1 MDGWMA
7 GCVRWRERAPIGSYQ
22 GGEGGGCWG
31 SYAGGGRRGVF
42 STARMAAPRPTSLPC
57 TAHPT
62 HAADPSFLSRRTASM
77 FSEAKRSF
85 GTNTA
90 IDEKKWPNRQLP
102 TSSSSAMLKWEPR
115 VVTPASSLT
124 SQPCTSH
131 AETETDLSAI
141 IPAALSS
148 LSFPFPASHF
158 ALILLQD
165 WRRQCVNE
173 IFTLLPLAGLG
184 WIVMASNSAKWRH
197 SWLYQTTS
205 TGWLSRNAVMCR
217 WSFERMRLQ
226 VLRFFSSSRHLEMKR
241 RHFQVSEFKV
251 PTSLTHAQA
260 LVTKISSSGY
270 CGHRDCKQGTFHCS
284 FES

>member
-1 MDGWMA
+1 MA
-7 GCVRWRERAPIGSYQ
+7 KPTAANQQQQRHVEVRAQ
-22 GGEGGGCWG
+22 GG
-31 SYAGGGRRGVF
+31 
-42 STARMAAPRPTSLPC
+42 
-57 TAHPT
+57 
-62 HAADPSFLSRRTASM
+62 HACFLSHQPALHLACWDWDWLVSYNPCGSL
-77 FSEAKRSF
+77 FS
-85 GTNTA
+85 
-90 IDEKKWPNRQLP
+90 
-102 TSSSSAMLKWEPR
+102 
-115 VVTPASSLT
+115 
-124 SQPCTSH
+124 
-131 AETETDLSAI
+131 
-141 IPAALSS
+141 
-148 LSFPFPASHF
+148 FPASHF